1 MWPTLREVDIAIVD
15 HTREHRPEPGVLDA
29 LAEALTVQIER
40 DFAPVWGVRPRRV
53 TVGGR
58 GDKIHVFD
66 HAHQATDYGWHI
78 VDDHGAPYAHVFAA
92 ISITHGSGW
101 TTGADAIS
109 VTASHEVLEM
119 LGDPAANEYCF
130 NGHRSLWSR
139 EVCDAVQADSYDIVA
154 GGMRVA
160 MSNFVLPAFFNPW
173 SSGPFDHLGVLTEP
187 FDRTRRVRHRRT
199 GDPDPRTRR
208 PPARSGLRRRGPRVA
223 TDPEARGL
231 GSYLLAA
238 RARALSARADA
249 RRIPA

>member
-29 LAEALTVQIER
+29 VAEALTVQIER
-40 DFAPVWGVRPRRV
+40 DFAPAWGVRPRRV

-187 FDRTRRVRHRRT
+187 FSIASGGYAIVERATPTRER
-199 GDPDPRTRR
+199 
-208 PPARSGLRRRGPRVA
+208 
-223 TDPEARGL
+223 
-231 GSYLLAA
+231 
-238 RARALSARADA
+238 DA
-249 RRIPA
+249 RRLEAVFDDAVPEWQRTQKLEGWGRTYWRLALES